1 MTTRYKREAW
11 IARISLFTTL
21 VLFGF
26 VGEYLIEE
34 MLVAIEK
41 EQTRVILE
49 IIAFALCVA
58 TILYSNMLYHICL
71 IGHYIRKSLHIPASR
86 DAIES
91 LYDRE
96 APSLTVLVPSYKE
109 EPRVVMQTMLS
120 AALSEYP
127 SKNVVLLVDDP
138 QNPKTHEDIQLLDA
152 ARNCPAELK
161 RMFEANAARFTNE
174 RDAFVARRATGDLDI
189 GDELQKLAAYYDD
202 VAVWMQDM
210 ARDFCAGTAVEKL
223 HFAEKFFVEAILLEP
238 AKKHAA
244 RAQSFRAQADGD
256 TVFSELMLARHY
268 NRLVGIFSVN
278 FSTFERKKYVN
289 LSHEANKAM
298 NLNCYMALIGKSWR
312 EVQTEQGVELHE
324 CMPQD
329 ATFSIDH
336 ADYIDTIDADSL
348 MLSDYVL
355 RLIYMMEQPKN
366 ARIAVAQ
373 SPCSAY
379 PGCENPIERIAGAC
393 IDVQFHTHQ
402 GYTHWD
408 ASYWVGANA
417 MLRRSALEEIK
428 EVKIE
433 DGKRVTIYIQDRTV
447 IEDTESTID
456 LVAKGWKLY
465 NYPERMTF
473 SSTPPDFGS
482 LLIQRRRW
490 SNGGLIILPKLL
502 GYAWNQKKDLR
513 LAKEMFLRVNYL
525 ALTTAGCLVT
535 LMFFFYPFSQQLLTP
550 ALVLSSI
557 PLLLLY
563 SRDLKISGYKYSDSL
578 RVCALNL
585 MLFPVIVGGVFKQFQ
600 QIITGKKIPFG
611 RTPKIPG
618 RTSAPALYSA
628 LEVFLVVNFLL
639 LTAYYG
645 YKGNWS
651 KFSFTAINAAFF
663 TYALVK
669 FIGVRAAFE
678 DIFAGMRSTAR
689 SAGVVALPAY
699 RATVRLLMPMSRSKL
714 NAPD

>member
-26 VGEYLIEE
+26 VGEYLVKQ
-34 MLVAIEK
+34 MMGAV
-41 EQTRVILE
+41 EQGDTRFLLE
-49 IIAFALCVA
+49 IIGFTVCVMI
-58 TILYSNMLYHICL
+58 ILYSNMLYHICL
-71 IGHYIRKSLHIPASR
+71 IGHYIRKGLHIPASR

-96 APSLTVLVPSYKE
+96 APALTVLIPSYKE

-127 SKNVVLLVDDP
+127 AKNVVLLVDDP
-138 QNPKTHEDIQLLDA
+138 RNPKTHEDIQLLEA
-152 ARNCPAELK
+152 ARNTSAELK
-161 RMFEANAARFTNE
+161 RMFEENAVRFEQE
-174 RDAFVARRATGDLDI
+174 RDAFAARRAAGDMDTAA
-189 GDELQKLAAYYDD
+189 ELHTLADHYEH
-202 VAVWMQDM
+202 VAAWMQDM
-210 ARDFCAGTAVEKL
+210 ARDFCAGTPVEKL
-223 HFAEKFFVEAILLEP
+223 HFAEKFFVEAILLDP
-238 AKKHAA
+238 AKKHLA
-244 RAQSFRAQADGD
+244 RAQSFRAQAEGD

-268 NRLVGIFSVN
+268 NRLCGIFTVN
-278 FSTFERKKYVN
+278 FSSFERKKYVN

-298 NLNCYMALIGKSWR
+298 NLNCYMTLIGKSWR
-312 EVQTEQGVELHE
+312 EVETEQGVELHE

-329 ATFSIDH
+329 ATFSIPH

-525 ALTTAGCLVT
+525 ALTTAGCIVT
-535 LMFFFYPFSQQLLTP
+535 LMFFFYPFSQQLLTSS
-550 ALVLSSI
+550 LVFSSV

-600 QIITGKKIPFG
+600 QIVTGKKIPFG

-628 LEVFLVVNFLL
+628 LEVFLTVNFLA
-639 LTAYYG
+639 LTAYYA
-645 YKGNWS
+645 YTGNWS
-651 KFSFTAINAAFF
+651 KFGFTAINAAFF
-663 TYALVK
+663 TYALVY
-669 FIGVRAAFE
+669 FIGVREAFE
-678 DIFAGMRSTAR
+678 DIFGGLR
-689 SAGVVALPAY
+689 SAARTVAATSLPAY
-699 RATVRLLMPMSRSKL
+699 RATARLLLPASKVK
-714 NAPD
+714 AGD

>member
-26 VGEYLIEE
+26 VGEYLVKEMMVAVEE
-34 MLVAIEK
+34 GN
-41 EQTRVILE
+41 TRLILE
-49 IIAFALCVA
+49 VAGFALCVLI
-58 TILYSNMLYHICL
+58 ILYSNMLYHICL

-96 APSLTVLVPSYKE
+96 APELTVLIPSYKE

-127 SKNVVLLVDDP
+127 AKNVVLLVDDP
-138 QNPKTHEDIQLLDA
+138 QNPKTHEDIQLLSA
-152 ARNCPAELK
+152 ARNTPHELQA
-161 RMFEANAARFTNE
+161 MFDGNAARFNAE
-174 RDAFVARRATGDLDI
+174 REAFAARRAAGAVDVAA
-189 GDELQKLAAYYDD
+189 ELHKLAKHYDE
-202 VAVWMQDM
+202 VADWLQGM
-210 ARDFCAGTAVEKL
+210 ARDFCGETAVEDL
-223 HFAEKFFVEAILLEP
+223 HFAEKFFVEAILLDP

-244 RAQSFRAQADGD
+244 RAQSFRAQAEGEV
-256 TVFSELMLARHY
+256 VFSELMLARHY
-268 NRLVGIFSVN
+268 NRLAGIFTVA
-278 FSTFERKKYVN
+278 FSSFERKKYVN

-298 NLNCYMALIGKSWR
+298 NLNCYMALIGKSWK
-312 EVQTEQGVELHE
+312 EVQTEQGLELHE
-324 CMPQD
+324 CMPVD
-329 ATFSIDH
+329 ATFSIQH

-417 MLRRSALEEIK
+417 MLRRAALEEIK
-428 EVKIE
+428 EVKMAE
-433 DGKRVTIYIQDRTV
+433 GKRVTIYIQDRTV

-502 GYAWNQKKDLR
+502 GYAWKQKKDLR

-525 ALTTAGCLVT
+525 ALTTAGCIVS
-535 LMFFFYPFSQQLLTP
+535 LMFYFYPFSRQLITP
-550 ALVLSSI
+550 AIVVSSI

-585 MLFPVIVGGVFKQFQ
+585 MLFPIIVGGVFKQFQ
-600 QIITGKKIPFG
+600 QMLTGKKIPFG

-618 RTSAPALYSA
+618 RTAAPALYSA
-628 LEVFLVVNFLL
+628 LEVLLTVNFLGL
-639 LTAYYG
+639 AMYYAYV
-645 YKGNWS
+645 GNWS
-651 KFSFTAINAAFF
+651 KFGFTAVNAAFF
-663 TYALVK
+663 TYALVN

-678 DIFAGMRSTAR
+678 DIFAGMRTTYRTVATA
-689 SAGVVALPAY
+689 SLPAY
-699 RATVRLLMPMSRSKL
+699 RAAVRFLLP
-714 NAPD
+714 APKVKAGD